1 MSTVEALPS
10 ETAVEGAI
18 ARVLAAERDAH
29 AAVGRATREA
39 EAMNEKAR
47 ADARALAERTER
59 RIQRARAA
67 YERTVSAEVAAIDAQ
82 AASQDEQQTLSVDD
96 WHRLERALETLAAEL
111 TGGDR

>member
-10 ETAVEGAI
+10 EAAVEGAI

-29 AAVGRATREA
+29 DAVAQATREA
-39 EAMNEKAR
+39 DALNEKAR

-59 RIQRARAA
+59 RIQAARGA
-67 YERTVSAEVAAIDAQ
+67 YERRVSAEVAAIDAQ
-82 AASQDEQQTLSVDD
+82 AASQDVQQPLTADD
-96 WHRLERALETLAAEL
+96 WRRLERALEILAAEM